1 MRTTSTAARAALYAP
16 ESRVVF
22 LSLLTIDHEEMAA
35 PVRYVNDLVDIVSR
49 GNTYTAFPI
58 NPPIPASVPGELQ
71 QVEFV
76 VDNVTR
82 EMIATIRGISTPATI
97 TEEIILSTTPDTVE
111 AGPWALDLIGAV
123 YDAFQIKLTVAS
135 EALWSEPYPSGLM
148 TPPLFPSLFKS
159 VAR

>member
-1 MRTTSTAARAALYAP
+1 MRVTSTEARAALYAQQT
-16 ESRVVF
+16 RAVF
-22 LSLLTIDHEEMAA
+22 LSLLTIDHEDMAT

-49 GNTYTAFPI
+49 GETYRAFPI
-58 NPPIPASVPGELQ
+58 NPPMPASVPGELQ

-76 VDNVTR
+76 VDNINR

-97 TEEIILSTTPDTVE
+97 TEELILASTPDVVQ

-123 YDAFQIKLTVAS
+123 YDAYQIKLTVAS
-135 EALWSEPYPSGLM
+135 EALWNEPYPHGLM